1 MIIEVDKRGNLLF
14 ILDLIKINNHIH
26 LHFLYFIDD
35 ADEFKQALI
44 KSTYRSTFPNIFID
58 GRSIGGSD
66 ELATMHSNG
75 RLSEILVDAGVLDS
89 SETLNHETFRPSL

>member
-1 MIIEVDKRGNLLF
+1 MLLF
-14 ILDLIKINNHIH
+14 ILELINHYK
-26 LHFLYFIDD
+26 LYITYTFFIDD

-58 GRSIGGSD
+58 GKSIGGSD

-89 SETLNHETFRPSL
+89 SEILNHEIFRPSL